1 MTGILGI
8 DWSMTGTGLA
18 WLSLDSGVTDTCTI
32 RTWPDDG
39 TVESIARR
47 ITHIADQIEAW
58 GDLHADDLVV
68 IEGPVT
74 HAPSPHRS
82 KLLGGW
88 WATAARVAPL
98 VDDPVLVVPP
108 ATRAKYATGKG
119 NANKRAVLDA
129 VRATY
134 PQFTIRNDNEGDAVV
149 LAAIGARV
157 LGRPIDEGL
166 PAANLSALKGV
177 NYDG

>member
-1 MTGILGI
+1 MSGILGI

-18 WLSLDSGVTDTCTI
+18 WVSLDSGVTDTCTI

-58 GDLHADDLVV
+58 GDLHSDDLVV

-74 HAPSPHRS
+74 HAPSAHRS

-88 WATAARVAPL
+88 WATAGRLAPL
-98 VDDPVLVVPP
+98 TDDPIHVVSPK
-108 ATRAKYATGKG
+108 TRAKYATGNG
-119 NANKRAVLDA
+119 NAGKKAVLEA
-129 VRATY
+129 VRANY
-134 PQFTIRNDNEGDAVV
+134 PRFTIRNDNEADAVV
-149 LAAIGARV
+149 LAAIGARS
-157 LGRPIDEGL
+157 LGHPIDDL
-166 PAANLSALKGV
+166 PASHLAALKTKEK
-177 NYDG
+177 